1 MLGVVSE
8 SGSVG
13 NGRVG
18 DGLGGARG
26 VGSRARGR
34 ANILNGLC
42 AIMSISVSSLLVKSS
57 R

>member
-1 MLGVVSE
+1 VLGVVSE